1 MVVPFPTIKVAKK
14 LFINYQNCLT
24 KIKSIMRKFLSL
36 CVAMMLMVG
45 SMSATTIYCKV
56 DKSWWKADGA
66 AVAVHHWGGAEAAT
80 AWPGVRMTPVTGETD
95 VWSYDVPA
103 DVDGLMFVRV
113 NGEGAVADWGA
124 KTANLTLPTDG
135 KNLYTITSESPVWGD
150 PGVAGVWSVYGEEPI
165 PVIPAKYYI
174 TGDSALVVNM
184 GLGADKAWAP
194 NAMKVE
200 ADEYVMNLAAGA
212 YKLKVT
218 VDGTWATGKGYE
230 ELTEKVAGQSTDG
243 DNNIIFTLAEAG
255 NVTVVY
261 NDSVFTVSG
270 NFYVEPIVPVIVKD
284 LKLVPGV
291 WAEAEAVLAAWTWG
305 ENADGAWSVFAGE
318 GDTLIAKINE
328 NADSVVFVR
337 FAAGAAID
345 WSSTIWNRT
354 QDAIDE
360 CGIFFVNDWDN
371 YSWCAA
377 PAPVVPAKYYI
388 TGDSAL
394 VVNMGLSADKA
405 WAPNAMKVEAD
416 EYVMNL
422 AAGDYKL
429 KVTVD
434 GTWATGKGYSDLT
447 APAEGLSAD
456 ADNNIN
462 FTLAEAGEVTVV
474 YNDSVFTLAGN
485 FYVKPAPVLE
495 NGFYLVGLQLNNW
508 TPAAEYHLLPNPEN
522 EQEFMVAATLAEGD
536 SLKVVNVVDDAI
548 TAWYPNG
555 MNNNY
560 VVDANHAGGTTLY
573 FRPDYQGGEGWYEGC
588 IYVVPTGTVDIQNVD
603 AAVKAVKVVRNGQI
617 MIIRDEHIYTVM
629 GQLIK

>member
-1 MVVPFPTIKVAKK
+1 M
-14 LFINYQNCLT
+14 
-24 KIKSIMRKFLSL
+24 
-36 CVAMMLMVG
+36 
-45 SMSATTIYCKV
+45 
-56 DKSWWKADGA
+56 
-66 AVAVHHWGGAEAAT
+66 
-80 AWPGVRMTPVTGETD
+80 
-95 VWSYDVPA
+95 
-103 DVDGLMFVRV
+103 
-113 NGEGAVADWGA
+113 
-124 KTANLTLPTDG
+124 
-135 KNLYTITSESPVWGD
+135 
-150 PGVAGVWSVYGEEPI
+150 
-165 PVIPAKYYI
+165 
-174 TGDSALVVNM
+174 
-184 GLGADKAWAP
+184 
-194 NAMKVE
+194 
-200 ADEYVMNLAAGA
+200 
-212 YKLKVT
+212 
-218 VDGTWATGKGYE
+218 
-230 ELTEKVAGQSTDG
+230 
-243 DNNIIFTLAEAG
+243 FTLA
-255 NVTVVY
+255 
-261 NDSVFTVSG
+261 G

-345 WSSTIWNRT
+345 WSSTIWNRY
-354 QDAIDE
+354 DAAIDE

-422 AAGDYKL
+422 AAGAYKL

-434 GTWATGKGYSDLT
+434 GDWATGKGYSDLT

-560 VVDANHAGGTTLY
+560 VVDADHAGETTLY

-588 IYVVPTGTVDIQNVD
+588 IYVVPTGTVNIQNVD